1 MKKTQTL
8 TDWFTE
14 IYIYIICFSIIP
26 LFYYSFSSAATVNMV
41 ELIFWIVLEVVS
53 DLKPFRLMPKVN
65 MDMTLSFA
73 VQLAAFILLGTEP
86 AVCIVIIGTLLV
98 ELITKKPWR
107 KALFNAGQFGLTLYV
122 AGSLFH
128 WLKLS
133 PPDIPLDVIADLPA
147 ILVSIGVYYVFN
159 TSFISLVISLTTEE
173 HFFDV
178 FFGNFKMVISHFY
191 SLAPISI
198 AVVLIYNS
206 DRPYIILIMAPPLV
220 LADQALRRYCALQ
233 SEAQE
238 TLRVLAKTLD
248 ERDAYTFAHSSHV
261 ALYAAKIAEKLG
273 LNAEK
278 IDEIEMAGYVHD
290 LGKVG
295 IEDRILYKAG
305 KLTNEEYEIIKKHPV
320 TGHMLI
326 KNLKPYK
333 KCAEYVLH
341 HHEHIDGGGYPDGM
355 PGDNIPLGARILCVA
370 DSYDAMT
377 TDRPYRRALSMQ
389 EAVNEMKKCSGT
401 QFDPVIVDAFIT
413 VLKEDYGY
421 AED

>member
-1 MKKTQTL
+1 MKNTM
-8 TDWFTE
+8 TDRFAKV
-14 IYIYIICFSIIP
+14 YIYVIGFSIIP
-26 LFYYSFSSAATVNMV
+26 LFYVNLPFAVTVNII
-41 ELIFWIVLEVVS
+41 ELLFWIVLEVVS
-53 DLKPFRLMPKVN
+53 DLKPFRLMPKIN
-65 MDMTLSFA
+65 MDITLSFA
-73 VQLAAFILLGTEP
+73 VQLSAFIILGTGP
-86 AVCIVIIGTLLV
+86 AVCVVIIGTLLA
-98 ELITKKPWR
+98 EIITKKEWR
-107 KALFNAGQFGLTLYV
+107 KALFNAGQFGLTLHV

-128 WLKLS
+128 WLKQS
-133 PPDIPLDVIADLPA
+133 PANITLDVIADLPA
-147 ILVSIGVYYVFN
+147 LLVSIGVYYVFN
-159 TSFISLVISLTTEE
+159 TFFISLVISLTSEE

-178 FFGNFKMVISHFY
+178 FFGNFKVVISHFY

-198 AVVLIYNS
+198 AVVLLYNS
-206 DRPYIILIMAPPLV
+206 DRPYIILIMAPPLI

-248 ERDAYTFAHSSHV
+248 ERDTYTFAHSSHV

-273 LNAEK
+273 LNGEK
-278 IDEIEMAGYVHD
+278 VGEIEIAGYVHD

-305 KLTNEEYEIIKKHPV
+305 ELTNEEYEIIKKHPV

-341 HHEHIDGGGYPDGM
+341 HHERLDGNGYPNGIS
-355 PGDNIPLGARILCVA
+355 GNNIPLGARILCVA

-377 TDRPYRRALSMQ
+377 TDRPYRRALSM
-389 EAVNEMKKCSGT
+389 EAAVQEMKKCSGT
-401 QFDPVIVDAFIT
+401 QFDPEVVESFIT
-413 VLKEDYGY
+413 VLKKEYGY
-421 AED
+421 TED